1 MNKKLLTLASATLM
15 LAWTSVCTNAASSG
29 TAGDKITWT
38 LSDDS
43 VLVVSGEGKM
53 SDNVAW
59 NKDSIK
65 KVIISDGITYIGEKA
80 FFQCKNMISADI
92 ANSVEDFGK
101 LAFAESE
108 NLQTVTF
115 PKSMKT
121 IPHGAF
127 SFCKKLANFTIPYG
141 VERIEEDAFQH
152 CYAPKNLEIP
162 TTVTYIGENAF
173 EACLGLTSV
182 VIPNSVDTIEIGA
195 FTFCMY
201 MKDLELGSGLKFIGS
216 NAFTAMSLTHV
227 TCWATTPPVTSRY
240 NNDVFDR
247 RDVPNALL
255 EVPQESV
262 EAYKAASQWGKFGTI
277 SGIVHTGVGSVKADS
292 GISAYAQGGTITV
305 SGAEAGT
312 QMQVYAMS
320 GAMLYSGAVKP
331 VAAPAPG
338 IYVVRVAG
346 KAVKVAVR

>member
-1 MNKKLLTLASATLM
+1 MNKKLLTLVGATLM
-15 LAWTSVCTNAASSG
+15 MAWTSVCTSAASSG

-53 SDNVAW
+53 SDNVTW

-80 FFQCKNMISADI
+80 FFQCKNLISADI

-101 LAFAESE
+101 LAFAESKK
-108 NLQTVTF
+108 LQTVTF
-115 PKSMKT
+115 PQSMKT
-121 IPHGAF
+121 IPYKAF
-127 SFCKKLANFTIPYG
+127 SFCENLTNFPIPYG
-141 VERIEEDAFQH
+141 VQRIEQGAFDH
-152 CYAPKNLEIP
+152 CREAKNLEIP
-162 TTVTYIGENAF
+162 NTVTYIGQDAF
-173 EACLGLTSV
+173 ATCLKLTSV
-182 VIPNSVDTIEIGA
+182 VIPNSVDTIEIAA

-201 MKDLELGSGLKFIGS
+201 LNDLELGSGLKFIGS
-216 NAFTAMSLTHV
+216 SAFTATSLKHV
-227 TCWATTPPVTSRY
+227 ICWATTPPVTSKY
-240 NNDVFDR
+240 NNAVFDE
-247 RDVPNALL
+247 RDIPNAQL

-277 SGIVHTGVGSVKADS
+277 SGIVHTGVGSVKADG
-292 GISAYAQGGTITV
+292 GISAYAQGGTIMV
-305 SGAEAGT
+305 SGADTGA

-331 VAAPAPG
+331 VEAPAPG

-346 KAVKVAVR
+346 KAIKVAVR

>member
-53 SDNVAW
+53 SDNVTW

-101 LAFAESE
+101 LAFAESK

-115 PKSMKT
+115 PNTMKT

-127 SFCKKLANFTIPYG
+127 SLCVKLANFTIPYG
-141 VERIEEDAFQH
+141 VERIEEDAFRH

-173 EACLGLTSV
+173 EACVGLTSV
-182 VIPNSVDTIEIGA
+182 VIPNSVDTIGIGA

-201 MKDLELGSGLKFIGS
+201 MKDLELGSGLKFIDVS
-216 NAFTAMSLTHV
+216 AFTATSLTHV
-227 TCWATTPPVTSRY
+227 TCWATTPPETQNYGRI
-240 NNDVFDR
+240 FDENEIS
-247 RDVPNALL
+247 NALL

-277 SGIVHTGVGSVKADS
+277 SGIVHTGVGGVKTDS

-305 SGAEAGT
+305 SGAEAGA
-312 QMQVYAMS
+312 QMQVYTMN

-338 IYVVRVAG
+338 IYVVRVAD